1 MSGNR
6 APKMKVIFTYHLN
19 IHIHFS
25 NLAFTC
31 NERRRFSRDCSVCFY
46 FKLTEGIAEEAHC
59 SSNFARSGKKVER
72 EKGREEDNGKAQ
84 NKSKMGER
92 CAF

>member
-1 MSGNR
+1 
-6 APKMKVIFTYHLN
+6 
-19 IHIHFS
+19 
-25 NLAFTC
+25 
-31 NERRRFSRDCSVCFY
+31 
-46 FKLTEGIAEEAHC
+46 LTEGIAEEAHC